1 MLTIDPDA
9 LRDNAAQASQLLK
22 ALSHPDRL
30 MLLCR
35 LAEGERSVSELEP
48 LVEVYQPSL
57 SQQLGILRAPT
68 IEEAFEWA
76 ATLATQPLPR
86 GLSTADPVPDNVSP
100 NLVRRILERVGHK
113 VAANVPDQLGHASL
127 PRSP

>member
-1 MLTIDPDA
+1 MLTIDPNA
-9 LRDNAAQASQLLK
+9 LRDNAAQATQLLK

-57 SQQLGILRAPT
+57 SQQLGILRREGLVSSRREGKQMFYQVANPD
-68 IEEAFEWA
+68 A
-76 ATLATQPLPR
+76 LAVL
-86 GLSTADPVPDNVSP
+86 NVLYQRFCGDTP
-100 NLVRRILERVGHK
+100 
-113 VAANVPDQLGHASL
+113 
-127 PRSP
+127 

>member
-30 MLLCR
+30 MLQCR

-57 SQQLGILRAPT
+57 SQQLGILRREGWVSSRREGKQMFYQVANPD
-68 IEEAFEWA
+68 A
-76 ATLATQPLPR
+76 LAVL
-86 GLSTADPVPDNVSP
+86 NVLYQRFCGDTP
-100 NLVRRILERVGHK
+100 
-113 VAANVPDQLGHASL
+113 
-127 PRSP
+127 

>member
-48 LVEVYQPSL
+48 LVDVYQPSL
-57 SQQLGILRAPT
+57 SQQLGILRREGLVSSRREGKQMFYQVANPD
-68 IEEAFEWA
+68 A
-76 ATLATQPLPR
+76 LAVL
-86 GLSTADPVPDNVSP
+86 NVLYQRFCGDTP
-100 NLVRRILERVGHK
+100 
-113 VAANVPDQLGHASL
+113 
-127 PRSP
+127 

>member
-57 SQQLGILRAPT
+57 SQQLGILRREGLVSSRWEGKQMFYQVANPD
-68 IEEAFEWA
+68 A
-76 ATLATQPLPR
+76 LAVL
-86 GLSTADPVPDNVSP
+86 NVLYQRFCGDTP
-100 NLVRRILERVGHK
+100 
-113 VAANVPDQLGHASL
+113 
-127 PRSP
+127 

>member
-1 MLTIDPDA
+1 MPTIDPAA

-48 LVEVYQPSL
+48 LVGVYQPSL
-57 SQQLGILRAPT
+57 SQQLGILRREGLVSSRREGKQMFYRIANQD
-68 IEEAFEWA
+68 A
-76 ATLATQPLPR
+76 LAVLDVLYQRFCGDT
-86 GLSTADPVPDNVSP
+86 N
-100 NLVRRILERVGHK
+100 GH
-113 VAANVPDQLGHASL
+113 
-127 PRSP
+127 

>member
-57 SQQLGILRAPT
+57 SQQLGILRREGLVSSRREGKQMFYQVANPD
-68 IEEAFEWA
+68 ALAVLNVLYQRFCG
-76 ATLATQPLPR
+76 ATP
-86 GLSTADPVPDNVSP
+86 
-100 NLVRRILERVGHK
+100 
-113 VAANVPDQLGHASL
+113 
-127 PRSP
+127 

>member
-57 SQQLGILRAPT
+57 SQQLGILRREGLVSSRREGKQMFYQVANPD
-68 IEEAFEWA
+68 A
-76 ATLATQPLPR
+76 LAVL
-86 GLSTADPVPDNVSP
+86 LS
-100 NLVRRILERVGHK
+100 LIHI
-113 VAANVPDQLGHASL
+113 
-127 PRSP
+127 

>member
-1 MLTIDPDA
+1 MPTIDPDA
-9 LRDNAAQASQLLK
+9 LRDNAAQASQLLT

-57 SQQLGILRAPT
+57 SQQLGILRREGLVSSRREGKQMFYQVANPD
-68 IEEAFEWA
+68 A
-76 ATLATQPLPR
+76 LAVLHVLYQR
-86 GLSTADPVPDNVSP
+86 FCEGDHD
-100 NLVRRILERVGHK
+100 H
-113 VAANVPDQLGHASL
+113 
-127 PRSP
+127 

>member
-9 LRDNAAQASQLLK
+9 LRDNAAQASQILK

-57 SQQLGILRAPT
+57 SQQLGILRREGLVSSRREGKQMFYQVANPD
-68 IEEAFEWA
+68 A
-76 ATLATQPLPR
+76 LAVL
-86 GLSTADPVPDNVSP
+86 NVLYQRFCGDTP
-100 NLVRRILERVGHK
+100 
-113 VAANVPDQLGHASL
+113 
-127 PRSP
+127 

>member
-57 SQQLGILRAPT
+57 SQQLGILRREGLVSSRREGKQMFYQVANPD
-68 IEEAFEWA
+68 A
-76 ATLATQPLPR
+76 LAVL
-86 GLSTADPVPDNVSP
+86 NV
-100 NLVRRILERVGHK
+100 LYERFCGDT
-113 VAANVPDQLGHASL
+113 P
-127 PRSP
+127 

>member
-1 MLTIDPDA
+1 MPTIDPAA

-48 LVEVYQPSL
+48 LVGVYQPSL
-57 SQQLGILRAPT
+57 SQQLGVLRR
-68 IEEAFEWA
+68 E
-76 ATLATQPLPR
+76 
-86 GLSTADPVPDNVSP
+86 GLVASRRDGKLMHYSIADPKALAV
-100 NLVRRILERVGHK
+100 LETLYTLFCGE
-113 VAANVPDQLGHASL
+113 PQ
-127 PRSP
+127 

>member
-35 LAEGERSVSELEP
+35 LAEGLLNRGRQPVEEVLVGRDPAEIHRADADAGQFRSDLEEDFF
-48 LVEVYQPSL
+48 L
-57 SQQLGILRAPT
+57 
-68 IEEAFEWA
+68 
-76 ATLATQPLPR
+76 
-86 GLSTADPVPDNVSP
+86 
-100 NLVRRILERVGHK
+100 
-113 VAANVPDQLGHASL
+113 
-127 PRSP
+127 

>member
-57 SQQLGILRAPT
+57 SQQLGILRREGLVSSRREGKQMFYQVANPY
-68 IEEAFEWA
+68 A
-76 ATLATQPLPR
+76 LAVL
-86 GLSTADPVPDNVSP
+86 NVLYQRFCGDTP
-100 NLVRRILERVGHK
+100 
-113 VAANVPDQLGHASL
+113 
-127 PRSP
+127 

>member
-57 SQQLGILRAPT
+57 SQQLGILRREGLVSSRREGKQMFYQVANPD
-68 IEEAFEWA
+68 A
-76 ATLATQPLPR
+76 LAVL
-86 GLSTADPVPDNVSP
+86 NVLYQRFCGDTP
-100 NLVRRILERVGHK
+100 
-113 VAANVPDQLGHASL
+113 
-127 PRSP
+127 

>member
-48 LVEVYQPSL
+48 LVDVYQTSL
-57 SQQLGILRAPT
+57 SQQLGILRREGLVSSRREGKQMFYQVANPD
-68 IEEAFEWA
+68 A
-76 ATLATQPLPR
+76 LAVL
-86 GLSTADPVPDNVSP
+86 NVLYQRFCGDTP
-100 NLVRRILERVGHK
+100 
-113 VAANVPDQLGHASL
+113 
-127 PRSP
+127 

>member
-57 SQQLGILRAPT
+57 SQQLGILRRQ
-68 IEEAFEWA
+68 W
-76 ATLATQPLPR
+76 
-86 GLSTADPVPDNVSP
+86 
-100 NLVRRILERVGHK
+100 
-113 VAANVPDQLGHASL
+113 LGISHRQCQHEC
-127 PRSP
+127 P